1 MRKDIFGE
9 RYAPLTID
17 DIEAMDKATLAPW
30 EVAEVIGCKAYDI
43 NVKFKEGK
51 LEFPAIQSG
60 NRVKV
65 LREPFIRFVR
75 TGK

>member
-1 MRKDIFGE
+1 M
-9 RYAPLTID
+9 TIE

-30 EVAEVIGCKAYDI
+30 QVAKIMHCKPYDI
-43 NVKFKEGK
+43 NVKFNEGK
-51 LEFPAIQSG
+51 LEFPAIKSG

>member
-1 MRKDIFGE
+1 M
-9 RYAPLTID
+9 TID

-30 EVAEVIGCKAYDI
+30 EVASVIGCKPYDI

-51 LEFPAIQSG
+51 LEFPAIKSS

>member
-1 MRKDIFGE
+1 M
-9 RYAPLTID
+9 TIE
-17 DIEAMDKATLAPW
+17 DIEAMDIAYLAPW
-30 EVAEVIGCKAYDI
+30 QVAKILHCKPYDI
-43 NVKFKEGK
+43 NVKYKEGK
-51 LEFPAIQSG
+51 LEYPAIKDG